1 MSIDRSP
8 KGSGGKFVCA
18 ISFVRLRMRAG
29 VMQLRLQETRQMSSL
44 LMKPTERT
52 GEMMMF
58 VTERHERHERDVGFH
73 ERHDPSSPAVF
84 FIIPPFPVRAFLC
97 NSGACPSASDG
108 QKREYVSH

>member
-58 VTERHERHERDVGFH
+58 VTETRGSTGG
-73 ERHDPSSPAVF
+73 PSPLYREWVALVTGAR
-84 FIIPPFPVRAFLC
+84 FP
-97 NSGACPSASDG
+97 S
-108 QKREYVSH
+108 